1 MANSQLARQEKYEEI
16 QIDTEG
22 SSDGEHLSRKLK
34 TRHLSMI
41 AIGGTIGTGLFLAS
55 GATIATAG
63 PGGALA
69 AYLIAGIMV
78 YFLMTSL
85 GEMSAYI
92 PITGS
97 FSTYTSRFV
106 DPALGFAIGWNY
118 WYNNAIIV
126 ALELSASSLIMKYW
140 LPDVPGIIW
149 SAIFLALIFGLN
161 ILSVKGYGESE
172 FWFSIIKVAT
182 IIIFIV
188 IGLLMIFGIMNG
200 HTGGFENFTKGEAPF
215 KGGFLSIISVFM
227 IVGFAFQGTELVGI
241 AAGESEN
248 PGRDMPKAIKQIFWR
263 ILLFYV
269 LAIFVIGCLV
279 NYNDPQLL
287 SSDLENVAVSPFTLV
302 FKHAGLAF
310 AAALMNTVILTSVLS
325 AGNSAMYAATR
336 VLWVLAKEGKAP
348 AFLKKVNKGGIPTNA
363 LYLSTFIGM
372 ACFLTSLFG
381 DGTVYSWLLNAS
393 GLAGFLS
400 WLGISITHY
409 RFRKAFVAQG
419 RDFKDLPY
427 VSKWYPF
434 GPILATVLC
443 LVAILGQNYGAFFG
457 PKIDWYGIM
466 VSYIGLPLFFLAYL
480 GYKMAKKTKM
490 VDLNE
495 ADFSQE

>member
-1 MANSQLARQEKYEEI
+1 MQNSLLKSETSVQAVPSEK
-16 QIDTEG
+16 
-22 SSDGEHLSRKLK
+22 HLERKLK

-55 GATIATAG
+55 GSTIASAG

-69 AYLIAGIMV
+69 AYIIAGIMV
-78 YFLMTSL
+78 YFIMTSL
-85 GEMSAYI
+85 GEMAAYI

-97 FSTYTSRFV
+97 FSTYASRFV
-106 DPALGFAIGWNY
+106 DPAFGFAIGWNY

-126 ALELSASSLIMKYW
+126 ALELSASALLMKYW

-149 SAIFLALIFGLN
+149 SALFLALIFSLN

-182 IIIFIV
+182 IILFIIV
-188 IGLLMIFGIMNG
+188 GLFMIFGIMKG
-200 HTGGFENFTKGEAPF
+200 DVGGFENFTKGDAPF
-215 KGGFLSIISVFM
+215 NGGFLSIISVFM

-248 PGRDMPKAIKQIFWR
+248 PEKNMPKAIKQIFWR
-263 ILLFYV
+263 LLLFYV
-269 LAIFVIGCLV
+269 LAIFVIGCLIS
-279 NYNDPQLL
+279 YKDPQLL
-287 SSDLENVAVSPFTLV
+287 GADLDNIAVSPFTLV
-302 FKHAGLAF
+302 FEHAGLAF
-310 AAALMNTVILTSVLS
+310 AAALMNTVILTAVLS

-348 AFLKKVNKGGIPTNA
+348 AFLKKVNKRGIPTNA
-363 LYLSTFIGM
+363 LYFSSFIGM
-372 ACFLTSLFG
+372 AAFLTSIFG

-393 GLAGFLS
+393 GLAGFIS
-400 WLGISITHY
+400 WLSISITHY
-409 RFRKAFVAQG
+409 RFRKAYIAQG
-419 RDFKDLPY
+419 RDLKDLPY

-434 GPILATVLC
+434 GPIFATVLC

-457 PKIDWYGIM
+457 TKIDWYGVL
-466 VSYIGLPLFFLAYL
+466 VSYIGLPLFIFAYI
-480 GYKMAKKTKM
+480 GYKIAKRTKM
-490 VDLNE
+490 VSLQE
-495 ADFSQE
+495 ADFSRE

>member
-1 MANSQLARQEKYEEI
+1 MQPTTAKTKTNASAYPSG
-16 QIDTEG
+16 D
-22 SSDGEHLSRKLK
+22 HLERKLK

-55 GATIATAG
+55 GSTIATAG

-78 YFLMTSL
+78 YFIMMSL
-85 GEMSAYI
+85 GEMAAFI

-97 FSTYTSRFV
+97 FSTYSSRFV

-126 ALELSASSLIMKYW
+126 ALELSASAILMKYW

-149 SAIFLALIFGLN
+149 SALFLGLILGLN

-172 FWFSIIKVAT
+172 YWFSIIKVAT
-182 IIIFIV
+182 IIIFI
-188 IGLLMIFGIMNG
+188 ITGLLMILGIMNG
-200 HTGGFENFTKGEAPF
+200 DAKGFENFTTGDAPF
-215 KGGFLSIISVFM
+215 NGGFLSIISVFM

-248 PGRDMPKAIKQIFWR
+248 PEKNMPKAVKQIFWR
-263 ILLFYV
+263 LLLFYV
-269 LAIFVIGCLV
+269 LAIFVIGCLIS
-279 NYNDPQLL
+279 YQDPQLL
-287 SSDLENVAVSPFTLV
+287 GADIDNVAVSPFTLV
-302 FKHAGLAF
+302 FERAGLAF
-310 AAALMNTVILTSVLS
+310 AAALMNAVILTAILS
-325 AGNSAMYAATR
+325 AGNSALYAASR

-348 AFLKKVNKGGIPTNA
+348 AFLKNVNRTGIPLNA
-363 LYLSTFIGM
+363 LCVSALIGT
-372 ACFLTSLFG
+372 AAFLTSIFG

-409 RFRKAFVAQG
+409 RFRKAYVAQG
-419 RDFKDLPY
+419 RNLKDLPY
-427 VSKWYPF
+427 VAKWYPF
-434 GPILATVLC
+434 GPIFATALC
-443 LVAILGQNYGAFFG
+443 LVAIFGQNYGAFFG
-457 PKIDWYGIM
+457 DEIDWYGAM
-466 VSYIGLPLFFLAYL
+466 VSYIGLPLFLLAYF
-480 GYKMAKKTKM
+480 GYKSVKKTKL
-490 VDLNE
+490 VPLKE
-495 ADFSQE
+495 ADFSRE

>member
-1 MANSQLARQEKYEEI
+1 MENTASK
-16 QIDTEG
+16 IDTTIEQNK
-22 SSDGEHLSRKLK
+22 SKEPLERKLK

-55 GATIATAG
+55 GATIADAG
-63 PGGALA
+63 PGGALT

-78 YFLMTSL
+78 YFIMTSL
-85 GEMSAYI
+85 GEMSAFI

-97 FSTYTSRFV
+97 FSTYSDRFV
-106 DPALGFAIGWNY
+106 DPALGFAVGWNY

-140 LPDVPGIIW
+140 LPDVPGFIW
-149 SAIFLALIFGLN
+149 SAIFLVLIFGLN

-172 FWFSIIKVAT
+172 FWFAIIKVAT

-188 IGLLMIFGIMNG
+188 LGLLMIFGIMKG

-215 KGGFLSIISVFM
+215 KGGALSILSVFM
-227 IVGFAFQGTELVGI
+227 IVGFAFQGTELVGV

-248 PGRDMPKAIKQIFWR
+248 PEKNMPKAIKQIFWR

-279 NYNDPQLL
+279 SYKDPLLL
-287 SSDLENVAVSPFTLV
+287 STDVKDVAVSPFTLV
-302 FKHAGLAF
+302 FKNAGLAF
-310 AAALMNTVILTSVLS
+310 AAALMNTVILTAVLS
-325 AGNSAMYAATR
+325 AGNSALYAASR

-348 AFLKKVNKGGIPTNA
+348 AFLKQVSKKGLPTNA
-363 LYLSTFIGM
+363 LLVSTVIGM
-372 ACFLTSLFG
+372 LCFLTSLFG
-381 DGTVYSWLLNAS
+381 DGTVYGWLLNAS

-400 WLGISITHY
+400 WLGISISHY
-409 RFRKAFVAQG
+409 RFRKAYIAQG
-419 RDFKDLPY
+419 RSLSDLPY
-427 VSKWYPF
+427 VAKWFPL

-443 LVAILGQNYGAFFG
+443 LVAVFGQNFGAFFG
-457 PKIDWYGIM
+457 PKIDWYGAL
-466 VSYIGLPLFFLAYL
+466 VSYIGLPLFLLAYF
-480 GYKMAKKTKM
+480 GYKVVKKTKL
-490 VDLNE
+490 VPLQDAN
-495 ADFSQE
+495 FSRE